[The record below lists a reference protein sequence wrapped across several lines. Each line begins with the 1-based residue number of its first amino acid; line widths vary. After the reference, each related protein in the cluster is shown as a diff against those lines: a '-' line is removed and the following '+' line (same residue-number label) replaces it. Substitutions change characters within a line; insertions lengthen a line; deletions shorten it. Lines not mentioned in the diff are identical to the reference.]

1 MFDANVGDVA
11 LRLPKTLPLQTTVAE
26 AREAFA
32 DDHVH
37 MLLLT
42 ASGRLLGTL
51 VRRDLDA
58 ADDGRDLALVHAVLE
73 GRTIAPTYDAEDARR
88 LLVAR
93 GERRRAVVDADGRLL
108 GLLCLKSRLT
118 GYCSDHDVAARAAE
132 LLVSTSGGSL
142 R

>member
-1 MFDANVGDVA
+1 MFDVNVADVA
-11 LRLPKTLPLQTTVAE
+11 LRLPKTLPPGTTVAE

-42 ASGRLLGTL
+42 AGGRLLGTL
-51 VRRDLDA
+51 VRADLDR
-58 ADDGRDLALVHAVLE
+58 ADDGADLALAYAVLA
-73 GRTIAPTYDAEDARR
+73 GRTLAPTYDAEDARR

-118 GYCSDHDVAARAAE
+118 GYCSDADVAARHADA
-132 LLVSTSGGSL
+132 LVTASGGSL